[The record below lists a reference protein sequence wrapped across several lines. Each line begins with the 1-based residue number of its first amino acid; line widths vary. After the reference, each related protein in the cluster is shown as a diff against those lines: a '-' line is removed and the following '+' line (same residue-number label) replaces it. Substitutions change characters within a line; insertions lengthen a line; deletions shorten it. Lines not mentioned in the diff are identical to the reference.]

1 MSERASAVEIVRVG
15 KHWRLSCFQHVPHPI
30 QKVFSFFGSA
40 RNLERLTPGFLR
52 FRFRKLPTEP
62 LQAGATIDYQLR
74 LHGIPVWWRTRID
87 EWCPPRR
94 FVDVQIRGLFRR
106 WHHTHEFMVDGSG
119 TVIKDTVNF
128 DLYFRSLYRTPVL
141 RWINTDLRLI
151 FEYRRRQTTKILAG
165 DKLVEVVE
173 RTSEVSFK

>member
-1 MSERASAVEIVRVG
+1 
-15 KHWRLSCFQHVPHPI
+15 
-30 QKVFSFFGSA
+30 
-40 RNLERLTPGFLR
+40 
-52 FRFRKLPTEP
+52 
-62 LQAGATIDYQLR
+62 
-74 LHGIPVWWRTRID
+74 
-87 EWCPPRR
+87 
-94 FVDVQIRGLFRR
+94 
-106 WHHTHEFMVDGSG
+106 MVDGSG

-173 RTSEVSFK
+173 RTSEVSLK